1 MTFKNNHPYASPV
14 ISSDSGG
21 KNSASVIAVNQSSTG
36 SISTTQQLSLSAP
49 WINAGKNGEPTIQS
63 TLSSAVVEGS
73 TMLSI
78 SDNSFFPTNGYQSV
92 YQNGVGFLLPTIG
105 RVAGTVNFGT
115 NSVPFAL
122 TGEIPKSLPF
132 GISINGNSYN
142 VISVTNSID
151 GNSKI
156 LTLDSSLLES
166 INDLSPILLSNLE
179 VGGSYKVLDVP
190 NFYITQPLMSGVPT
204 PTINTTPIP
213 CDIPAGTTIVLNF
226 GNYEETC
233 LVGQNAM
240 AGDTTISLASATFS
254 GVGTGVQ
261 SIVMTT
267 GTTVISTFNDEFG
280 NSNQV
285 SSVGAGSMDMGM
297 VSGAM
302 AGGISTLGLNAGS
315 LVFGGSASAVIT
327 ANAYSS
333 LVTQESVSS
342 GSTGTAPSTVSV
354 NFLLVGGGG
363 STSGLTY
370 AGGGG
375 GSVFASSSAVALPF
389 GFDIPIVVGAG
400 GAVGSAGGN
409 SAIGTTFTAN
419 GGGVGVLV
427 GGNSGSHT
435 GGTSS
440 LFATGG
446 GAGAGGNG
454 TNGTGAGESS
464 SAGGNGGAG
473 VSSSITG
480 SSVTYGAGGG
490 GWSPNVTGGNGT
502 GYGNAGSGG
511 SSAHPTGY
519 VGLVVLSVPTA
530 SITTQ
535 PIFTGTA
542 PSITTV
548 GTNTVYTWSSAG
560 TYAVRFPSPTTA
572 TSSTATA
579 SISPTVVTYS
589 TTDLPSGFV
598 VQKGQVLVGLG
609 IPSGTTVIS
618 VGTIN
623 GTSGTFTVNQPVSF
637 NSTSTVP
644 TAWLS
649 TPIKSIIAPQ
659 NPTDGTY
666 VSTVA
671 NVGSTPNTSY
681 YTPFIPVHNYDA
693 SIGNNGQFTF
703 VGTNVSVL
711 LSSNLSPQQKIT
723 LTTGMM
729 FTGNT
734 NAGSGVITN
743 VLSSMG
749 ITSGQMISGNG
760 IQFGSMID
768 KITLQSN
775 GTYSIYLM
783 NGVSSTITQTSASF
797 MTVGATQTL
806 TVNSNINKKANH
818 IFVEPFSPIYAFDSM
833 SSLIAP
839 YGFSLDSG
847 EMLETV
853 YPIALPMSMN
863 TNGKAP
869 YALLLSEPVA
879 KNHTAKT
886 PLLYFALPSPVDAGS
901 VVYRPDYDSLVM
913 YDGSHWRDSRIASVR
928 GNYSIIG
935 SINGG
940 DKSTISFVDTTSNA
954 STATD
959 VVANTNNTTPTTT
972 AGGLHSFD
980 ANGVEWT
987 PSGFNKHALQIT
999 AVVPPLGSI
1008 NYQSVNAQVSFKSAP
1023 QPTRVWLTPHDDV
1036 VLNTNYSNYVSW
1048 DYSDLDNDPQTDWQ
1062 VKIFDQFTFNS
1073 FNFSPSTSPATWSAR
1088 GSNNNNEVEIPLN
1101 SGLKS
1106 GEQYWA
1112 YVQVA
1117 KTFNKQPWWG
1127 NWVGVAFNVVVLQ
1140 PQPPLMSAF
1149 ADTDTAINKLVIQAS
1164 DNLMSSRNAEFSSS
1178 SFGWDVDNND
1188 TASTNV
1194 YVSKTGIVPSTKLSS
1209 TTAITSIP
1217 VGSSGYLNTPM
1228 PSTAGSGTFIM
1239 VSGNT
1244 RSKTEAPGFPS
1255 KGDFWISIGNEK
1267 ILVSR
1272 VQVGSKTTTE
1282 QFMIKQRGYMGTSIA
1297 SHPSQSVVTF
1307 PLQEDIF
1314 AGTIGTFYYQN
1325 QIHHHTDA
1333 VTKQVPSTATGT
1345 VSGSTS
1351 SGSAKLK
1358 VLIGTKG
1365 QRNKSRILVD
1375 DPNNLLKKG
1384 NGSYPTVTIDFGI
1397 QASSTNSNTK
1407 NTTPA
1412 NRQKAQDAAFAKAT
1426 AAQKI
1431 EFETL
1436 TIKSVT
1442 GGISQTT
1449 PTGGATL
1456 IASVKNGVI
1465 GGKLTNSG
1473 KTSSVSS
1480 LTVTPSVGNLYKT
1493 IPAGQSIYLQGPNGA
1508 QHTVKLTKD
1517 FALFAPPSMTSSVIY
1532 FTPITADPGFGVV
1545 YGHSSAW
1552 SIPAGTKIYWNS
1564 PKGTITKGTTHK
1576 EVTFTTPVNS
1586 GAHRNQDIMNGD
1598 YITLGITNTTTSSGG
1613 TQTVTVT
1620 PAKDWNTTQDVYQE
1634 FVVAQNTSSGSGEL
1648 TFTNGSANQIIFTG
1662 TITAQS
1668 NVITSVTGY
1677 SGLAVGAILSHVNI
1691 PNGTTVTAI
1700 STTLSGTTVTISDIA
1715 TASASGASIVSNNF
1729 NVVSGLV
1736 SSVNVVSNQYA
1747 GYIFNSVDV
1756 PINTT
1761 IVSNTSCSANGSF
1774 SVTLNHSGFASYPDG
1789 TLSVPHTTLETIS
1802 IYPVSGTANQANIIP
1817 AGSTSIPVVPFTPC
1831 FDFPAFATSIT
1842 LEYPA
1847 IFGKNV
1853 LIVDPQQNGTVEL
1866 TAEGTNAFSTSDE
1879 NRISITPGNTY
1890 GLMGYSK
1897 VLSGSG
1903 MPSFQPYI
1911 LWYDAYGNEIF
1922 WDYGINSLQNT
1933 PVAITSISGNGTT
1946 ATVITASAHNL
1957 SNGQYIVIR
1966 GNSISGYNDV
1976 FGLSDNVNSR
1986 WVPITVT
1993 GTNTFTFKT
2002 TVSGY
2007 GLGGT
2012 VFVVNNFDPAVI
2024 LNDDGHATSSAGASI
2039 DFSGHSWTPN
2049 AIVGV
2054 APENFIVAN
2063 QATFE
2068 PSISDN
2074 GYTGYFYVPAG
2085 LNIAL
2090 NAGTQMTASNGVVYT
2105 LETTSP
2111 AGANT
2116 IGVRFDPSTS
2126 SSKNFI
2132 ASLVEN
2138 TQTIYVD
2145 SVSGF
2150 YVGQAITGAGIPANT
2165 YISSVNKD
2173 TISLTLSELVLGHGN
2188 FTLTT
2193 YGNSITGTTDLT
2205 ISAFYAVPAFSWRN
2219 ALQSDVYA
2227 LSAIIFKALTAP
2239 TPTGYTQ
2246 VNSLIPPL
2254 QTAIVNTGGKA
2265 TTTLSL
2271 PVSTPVEG
2279 SDTFYLLDP
2288 VNDFGTREM
2297 HQGAYDPVLFT
2308 TTTASANKGDNSIN
2322 IISTAGLSAGS
2333 TLLIGWGSSAEEQVT
2348 VSDVWDG
2355 TNTVPLVSAL
2365 RNNHAVS
2372 TQVYAIVAGIT
2383 GQVQN
2388 DQAVGTQVAVFSW
2401 NNSGWLDSATHNNYY
2416 FTAERSENEGV
2427 SWDAIFRGQNIPI
2440 DASGV
2445 AYFNDYYVVP
2455 GAPTFYRLTGW
2466 YNDATVSP
2474 SVLTKGVPSS
2484 ALYSPVP
2491 QTTSWWIS
2499 SSSDPDNYRFAI
2511 QVQNALQE
2519 TQKHPVGVFYPLG
2532 SSRPFTISGVPQ
2544 GRDATINI
2552 IWKDQHNWNRF
2563 VHLLN
2568 LGEILVLID
2577 PVEQERRY
2585 IFVNNDI
2592 TATHQ
2597 SGASGPWREIQL
2609 SYVETAPPNF
2619 GFTYGA

>member
-1 MTFKNNHPYASPV
+1 MGFKNVHPYASPV
-14 ISSDSGG
+14 ISSDSGE
-21 KNSASVIAVNQSSTG
+21 NSASVIAVNSSSAG
-36 SISTTQQLSLSAP
+36 PLITTQQLTLSSP
-49 WINAGKNGEPTIQS
+49 WINAGNNGEPTIQT

-73 TMLSI
+73 TMLTI
-78 SDNSFFPTNGYQSV
+78 SDKSYFNGYQSI
-92 YQNGVGFLLPTIG
+92 YQNGVGFLLPSIG

-115 NSVPFAL
+115 YNVPFIE
-122 TGEIPKSLPF
+122 TGEIPKTVPF
-132 GISINGNSYN
+132 EISINGNTYN
-142 VISVTNSID
+142 VTSISNSTD

-156 LTLDSSLLES
+156 LTVDSPVSEA
-166 INDLSPILLSNLE
+166 IDDLSPIILANLE
-179 VGGSYKVLDVP
+179 VGGSYRALDVP
-190 NFYITQPLMSGVPT
+190 NFYITQPLMSGVPA
-204 PTINTTPIP
+204 PTISTTPIP
-213 CDIPAGTTIVLNF
+213 CDITAGTTVVLNF

-233 LVGQNAM
+233 LIGQDAM
-240 AGDTTISLASATFS
+240 AGDTTISLASTTFD

-267 GTTVISTFNDEFG
+267 GTTVVSTFDDEFG

-285 SSVGAGSMDMGM
+285 PGNNANSMDMGM
-297 VSGAM
+297 VSNAM
-302 AGGISTLGLNAGS
+302 SEGISTLGLSSGS
-315 LVFGGSASAVIT
+315 LLFGGSASAVLT

-333 LVTQESVSS
+333 LVAQESVSS
-342 GSTGTAPSTVSV
+342 GSNGTAPSTVSV

-363 STSGLTY
+363 ASSGISY

-375 GSVFASSSAVALPF
+375 GSVFASSSAVSLPF

-419 GGGVGVLV
+419 GGGVGVTA
-427 GGNSGSHT
+427 GGNSGSYT
-435 GGTSS
+435 GGTAS

-454 TNGTGAGESS
+454 TNGTGSFESS
-464 SAGGNGGAG
+464 SMGGHGGAG
-473 VSSSITG
+473 IASSITG

-490 GWSPNVTGGNGT
+490 GWATNVTGGNGT
-502 GYGNAGSGG
+502 GYGGAGSGG
-511 SSAHPTGY
+511 SPAHSAGY
-519 VGLVVLSVPTA
+519 AGLVVLSIPTA

-535 PIFTGTA
+535 PVFTGTA

-560 TYAVRFPSPTTA
+560 TYAIRFPSPTTA

-589 TTDLPSGFV
+589 TTSLPSGFN
-598 VQKGQVLVGLG
+598 VQVGQVLVGLG
-609 IPSGTTVIS
+609 IPSGTTVTTVGS
-618 VGTIN
+618 VT
-623 GTSGTFTVNQPVSF
+623 GTSGTFTVNIPVSF

-644 TAWLS
+644 TVWLA
-649 TPIKSIIAPQ
+649 TPIKSVIVPQ
-659 NPTDGTY
+659 TSTDGTY
-666 VSTVA
+666 VSTVS
-671 NVGSTPNTSY
+671 NVGSTPTTSY
-681 YTPFIPVHNYDA
+681 YTPFIPAHNYDA

-703 VGTNVSVL
+703 VGANVSVL

-723 LTTGMM
+723 IATGMM

-734 NAGSGVITN
+734 SAGSGVITN
-743 VLSSMG
+743 VPSSMG
-749 ITSGQMISGNG
+749 IVSGQMISGMG
-760 IQFGSMID
+760 IQFGSLVD
-768 KITLQSN
+768 KVELQTN

-783 NGVSSTITQTSASF
+783 NGANVTVTQTSASF

-806 TVNSNINKKANH
+806 TVNRNVSKKENY
-818 IFVEPFSPIYAFDSM
+818 ISVEPFSPIYAFDST

-839 YGFSLDSG
+839 YAFSLDSG
-847 EMLETV
+847 ELIETV

-863 TNGKAP
+863 TSGKAP
-869 YALLLSEPVA
+869 YALLLSEPIA

-886 PLLYFALPSPVDAGS
+886 ALRYFALPSPVDAGS
-901 VVYRPDYDSLVM
+901 VVYRPDYDSLVL
-913 YDGSHWRDSRIASVR
+913 YDGSHWRKSRIDSVR
-928 GNYSIIG
+928 GNYAIIG
-935 SINGG
+935 SVDGAE
-940 DKSTISFVDTTSNA
+940 KSTISFV
-954 STATD
+954 
-959 VVANTNNTTPTTT
+959 NTTNGVSTPEDIIAGTNDTSVTTFS
-972 AGGLHSFD
+972 GGLCPVD
-980 ANGVEWT
+980 ANGIEWT
-987 PSGFNKHALQIT
+987 PSGFNQHALQIK

-1008 NYQSVNAQVSFKSAP
+1008 NYKSINAQVSFKSAP
-1023 QPTRVWLTPHDDV
+1023 QPTKIWLTPHDDV
-1036 VLNTNYSNYVSW
+1036 VLSTQYSNYVSW
-1048 DYSDLDNDPQTDWQ
+1048 DYSDLDNDPQSAWQ

-1073 FNFSPSTSPATWSAR
+1073 FNFSPDTSLATWSTK
-1088 GSNNNNEVEIPLN
+1088 GNDTHNDVEIPLN

-1127 NWVGVAFNVVVLQ
+1127 NWVGVPFNVVVLQ
-1140 PQPPLMSAF
+1140 PQTPLMSAL
-1149 ADTDTAINKLVIQAS
+1149 ADTDVAINKLVIQAS
-1164 DNLMSSRNAEFSSS
+1164 DNLMSSRNAEFSSG
-1178 SFGWDVDNND
+1178 SFGWSVDNND
-1188 TASTNV
+1188 TALTDV
-1194 YVSKTGIVPSTKLSS
+1194 YVAKTGIVSGEELSN
-1209 TTAITSIP
+1209 TTAITSIA
-1217 VGSSGYLNTPM
+1217 VGSSGFLNSPLS
-1228 PSTAGSGTFIM
+1228 STSGAGTFIY
-1239 VSGNT
+1239 VSGSN
-1244 RSKTEAPGFPS
+1244 RSKTEALGFPS
-1255 KGDFWISIGNEK
+1255 KGEFWISIGSEK
-1267 ILVSR
+1267 IFVSR
-1272 VQVGSKTTTE
+1272 VQIGSATTAE
-1282 QFMIKQRGYMGTSIA
+1282 QFLIKERGYLGTSIA
-1297 SHPSQSVVTF
+1297 SHPSQAVVTF

-1314 AGTIGTFYYQN
+1314 AGTIGTLYYHNPIPTFHKATYAIQN
-1325 QIHHHTDA
+1325 
-1333 VTKQVPSTATGT
+1333 TAIGTTG
-1345 VSGSTS
+1345 SGTS
-1351 SGSAKLK
+1351 SSSAKLK

-1365 QRNKSRILVD
+1365 QKNKSKILVD
-1375 DPNNLLKKG
+1375 DPNNLLKNVG
-1384 NGSYPTVTIDFGI
+1384 GSYPSVTINFGI
-1397 QASSTNSNTK
+1397 QVSSSTSNTK
-1407 NTTPA
+1407 TTTTQ
-1412 NRQKAQDAAFAKAT
+1412 NGQKAQDAAFAKAA

-1431 EFETL
+1431 QYETL
-1436 TIKSVT
+1436 KIKSVT
-1442 GGISQTT
+1442 GGIAKTT
-1449 PTGGATL
+1449 SVGGAVL
-1456 IASVKNGVI
+1456 IATVKNTVV
-1465 GGKLTNSG
+1465 GGMVNG
-1473 KTSSVSS
+1473 KVVSSVSS
-1480 LTVTPSVGNLYKT
+1480 LTVATANSDMYKT
-1493 IPAGQSIYLQGPNGA
+1493 IPAGQTVYLQNSTTGA
-1508 QHTVKLTKD
+1508 KITVKLTKD
-1517 FALFAPPSMTSSVIY
+1517 FKLFAPPSFPTSVIY
-1532 FTPITADPGFGVV
+1532 FTPIKSGFGGLGGGQGAHPNQW
-1545 YGHSSAW
+1545 Y
-1552 SIPAGTKIYWNS
+1552 IPAGTKIYWTA
-1564 PKGTITKGTTHK
+1564 PKGTSTSATTHK
-1576 EVTFTTPVNS
+1576 EITFTTPVNS
-1586 GAHRNQDIMNGD
+1586 GAHKNQDLMNGD
-1598 YITLGITNTTTSSGG
+1598 YITLGITNTATSSGG
-1613 TQTVTVT
+1613 TQQVKTD
-1620 PAKDWNTTQDVYQE
+1620 AYTTYTYEEVYQE
-1634 FVVAQNTSSGSGEL
+1634 FVVAQNTSGSSGEL
-1648 TFTNGSANQIIFTG
+1648 IFANGFANQISFTG
-1662 TITAQS
+1662 TLTAQS
-1668 NVITSVTGY
+1668 NAITSVTGY
-1677 SGLAVGAILSHVNI
+1677 SGLAIGAILSHVNL
-1691 PNGTTVTAI
+1691 PTGTTITSI
-1700 STTLSGTTVTISDIA
+1700 STTLSGTTITTSEVA
-1715 TASASGASIVSNNF
+1715 TASASGATIVSNNF
-1729 NVVSGLV
+1729 NVVSGLT
-1736 SSVNVVSNQYA
+1736 SSVAVASNQYA

-1761 IVSNTSCSANGSF
+1761 IVSNTSCSASGTF
-1774 SVTLNHSGFASYPDG
+1774 SVTLNHSGFSSYPDI
-1789 TLSVPHTTLETIS
+1789 TLSTPHTTLETVS
-1802 IYPVSGTANQANIIP
+1802 IYPVTGTANEANIIR
-1817 AGSTSIPVVPFTPC
+1817 AGATSIPVVPFTPSMV
-1831 FDFPAFATSIT
+1831 FPKFGPSIT
-1842 LEYPA
+1842 FEYPA
-1847 IFGKNV
+1847 IFGENV

-1866 TAEGTNAFSTSDE
+1866 TTEGTNVFSTSDE

-1922 WDYGINSLQNT
+1922 WDYGINSLQNE
-1933 PVAITSISGNGTT
+1933 PVAISTISGNGTT
-1946 ATVITASAHNL
+1946 ATVTTLSAHGL

-1986 WVPITVT
+1986 WVPIRVT
-1993 GTNTFTFKT
+1993 GTNTFTFT
-2002 TVSGY
+2002 STVSGY

-2024 LNDDGHATSSAGASI
+2024 LNDDGHATSTAGASI

-2054 APENFIVAN
+2054 APEKFIVAN

-2074 GYTGYFYVPAG
+2074 GYTGFFYVPAG

-2090 NAGTQMTASNGVVYT
+2090 NAGTKMTASNGVVYT

-2111 AGANT
+2111 TGANT

-2132 ASLVEN
+2132 GSLVKN
-2138 TQTIYVD
+2138 TQTVYVD

-2150 YVGQAITGAGIPANT
+2150 YVGQAITGSGIPANT
-2165 YISSVNKD
+2165 YIEAVNQS
-2173 TISLTLSELVLGHGN
+2173 TSSLTLSELILGNGT

-2193 YGNSITGTTDLT
+2193 YGNAVTGTTDLT
-2205 ISAFYAVPAFSWRN
+2205 ISASYAVPAFSWRN

-2254 QTAIVNTGGKA
+2254 QTAIYNTGGKA
-2265 TTTLSL
+2265 TTALSL
-2271 PVSTPVEG
+2271 PTSTPVEG
-2279 SDTFYLLDP
+2279 SDSFYLIDP

-2308 TTTASANKGDNSIN
+2308 TTTAPVSKGDNSIN
-2322 IISTAGLSAGS
+2322 IVSTAGLSSGS
-2333 TLLIGWGSSAEEQVT
+2333 TLLLAWGSSAEEQVT
-2348 VSDVWDG
+2348 VAETWDG
-2355 TNTVPLVSAL
+2355 TNTVLLTSAL
-2365 RNNHAVS
+2365 RSDHAVS
-2372 TQVYAIVAGIT
+2372 TQVYAIVAGIV

-2416 FTAERSENEGV
+2416 FTAERSENEGA
-2427 SWDAIFRGQNIPI
+2427 SWDAIFRGQNIPV
-2440 DASGV
+2440 DSSGV

-2466 YNDATVSP
+2466 YNDTTVSP

-2499 SSSDPDNYRFAI
+2499 SSSDPDNYRFEI
-2511 QVQNALQE
+2511 QVQNAPQE

-2552 IWKDQHNWNRF
+2552 VWKDQQNWNRF
-2563 VHLLN
+2563 VQLLN

-2585 IFVNNDI
+2585 IFVNNDV

-2597 SGASGPWREIQL
+2597 AGASGPWREIQL